1 MDARE
6 YHRRSSHTPEKIR
19 TLDVTLDPDTKPRPT
34 KLYRNL
40 ERRSLA
46 GVRPPQTPALSAVAR
61 SRAAPVDDGGLELD
75 RETLATLCYE
85 ASGIV
90 ERATVDDG
98 RKMRFRAA
106 SCTGK
111 LYHVDLYPV
120 VGDVPGLDAGV
131 YHFDPAQFT
140 LDVLREGDYR
150 GNLARAVGETSA
162 DTVRTA
168 SDGDTARTASGTDT
182 ARTTGTGDDPGTG
195 IASAPVTFVAT
206 STWWRNAW
214 KYRERTYRHAFWD
227 TGTILANLLASAHA
241 MDHDASAVVGFA
253 DDPVVELLGVDPGS
267 EAPIALAP
275 VGSGSPVPGLR
286 RVSAIT
292 PATEP
297 VSSDRTEYP
306 AIQDAWRASRL
317 ADGSAAA
324 AWRGRARDAVGT
336 GQATPGD
343 GDRVQLDPV
352 DAETQSKRP
361 LAATVRRRGSCREY
375 DDEGPSRRQVATV
388 LDRALRGTPGDWNG
402 GVAAGLAFNDC
413 YVLATGVQGLAD
425 GSYQY
430 HPGASVL
437 ERLGDVTLAEKRKLA
452 LDQPWAGSAHVNV
465 YLLADVDATVD
476 RLGNRGYRLAQLE
489 AGITLGRLYL
499 AAYAHRRLGGTGLTF
514 FDDLVTDHL
523 SPRAR
528 GQTPTCLFAFGRS
541 A

>member
-1 MDARE
+1 MDASE

-19 TLDVTLDPDTKPRPT
+19 NLDVTLDPDTKPRPT

-46 GVRPPQTPALSAVAR
+46 GVRPPRTPALSAVAH

-98 RKMRFRAA
+98 REMRFRAA

-120 VGDVPGLDAGV
+120 VGELPGLDAGV
-131 YHFDPAQFT
+131 YHFDPAEFA

-150 GNLARAVGETSA
+150 ANLARAVGESGAGT
-162 DTVRTA
+162 DRTA
-168 SDGDTARTASGTDT
+168 GDTDTTRTA
-182 ARTTGTGDDPGTG
+182 GTGDDPGTG

-227 TGTILANLLASAHA
+227 AGTILANLLSSAHT

-253 DDPVVELLGVDPGS
+253 DESIVELLGIDPGS
-267 EAPIALAP
+267 EAPVALAP
-275 VGSGSPVPGLR
+275 VGSGAPVPEPR
-286 RVSAIT
+286 RVSSID

-306 AIQDAWRASRL
+306 AIQEAWQASTL
-317 ADGSAAA
+317 ADGSTAA

-336 GQATPGD
+336 GQSSPGD

-352 DAETQSKRP
+352 DTETQSKRP
-361 LAATVRRRGSCREY
+361 LAATIRRRGSCREY

-413 YVLATGVQGLAD
+413 YVLATGVQGLDD

-430 HPGASVL
+430 HPGESSL
-437 ERLGDVTLAEKRKLA
+437 ERLGGVTPAEKRKLA
-452 LDQPWAGSAHVNV
+452 LDQPWAGAAHVNV
-465 YLLADVDATVD
+465 YLLADIGAVVD

-499 AAYAHRRLGGTGLTF
+499 AAYAHRRIGGTGLTF

-528 GQTPTCLFAFGRS
+528 DQTPTCLFAFGRP